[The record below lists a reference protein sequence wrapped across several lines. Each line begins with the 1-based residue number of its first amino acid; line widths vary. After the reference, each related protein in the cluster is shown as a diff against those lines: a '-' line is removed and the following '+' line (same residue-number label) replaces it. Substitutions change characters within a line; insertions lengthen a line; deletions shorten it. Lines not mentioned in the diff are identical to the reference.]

1 MKRIQTIFNI
11 IFIVLTLLIIQNAI
25 AINSFRS
32 KITDL
37 EIKISALEYK
47 NFELS
52 EQIKKIKFR
61 NAFWGVVND
70 EQK

>member
-11 IFIVLTLLIIQNAI
+11 IFIVLILLIIQNAI

-32 KITDL
+32 QITEL
-37 EIKISALEYK
+37 EIKISTLEYK

-61 NAFWGVVND
+61 NAFWGGCK
-70 EQK
+70 Q